1 MADHHNHRNFIDCAL
16 IFGLIETPSVPNVS
30 ENSEIKRP
38 SPSKP
43 QPHHTVR
50 LRPPRDTN
58 GDVNGALDNLKRRIT
73 PTSSFNSDPLGPLLE
88 GLVTKDGF
96 SRSKFSPLFN
106 PLSNLPRSPIIGLS
120 PFSLGPNFGS
130 LMSLGTSVEPQ
141 YTITSL
147 DSRID
152 KARTGNTSPS
162 RQENP
167 CLDVGNGLVVIR
179 EALSNCKT

>member
-1 MADHHNHRNFIDCAL
+1 ML
-16 IFGLIETPSVPNVS
+16 INTWPN
-30 ENSEIKRP
+30 I
-38 SPSKP
+38 
-43 QPHHTVR
+43 
-50 LRPPRDTN
+50 
-58 GDVNGALDNLKRRIT
+58 
-73 PTSSFNSDPLGPLLE
+73 DPLGPLLE

-130 LMSLGTSVEPQ
+130 FMSMSGSVEPQ

-147 DSRID
+147 DSRIE
-152 KARTGNTSPS
+152 KARQQGKISPS

>member
-1 MADHHNHRNFIDCAL
+1 MFDEFHLF
-16 IFGLIETPSVPNVS
+16 FFSVPNVS
-30 ENSEIKRP
+30 ENSDIKRP

-43 QPHHTVR
+43 QPPAPHTVR
-50 LRPPRDTN
+50 LRPPRDSSNSETN
-58 GDVNGALDNLKRRIT
+58 GRAEKRRIT
-73 PTSSFNSDPLGPLLE
+73 PTSSLNSDPLGPLLD

-120 PFSLGPNFGS
+120 PFSLGPNFSG
-130 LMSLGTSVEPQ
+130 LMSMGTSVEPQ

-147 DSRID
+147 DSRNG
-152 KARTGNTSPS
+152 KAARGEGADSSPG
-162 RQENP
+162 RQENSAA
-167 CLDVGNGLVVIR
+167 CTDVGNGLVVIR